1 MKWEYA
7 VAISITREEGETVV
21 KALDSYIRRKIRDY
35 NHDERTA
42 NIAGVYGRGEL
53 ELAIRESL
61 QRKQARIEAAKE
73 LRERINSKIEKEQQ

>member
-7 VAISITREEGETVV
+7 VAISITTEEGEIVV

-42 NIAGVYGRGEL
+42 GIADVYGRDD
-53 ELAIRESL
+53 LARSLRESL

-73 LRERINSKIEKEQQ
+73 LRERISNKIKKGK